1 MIILP
6 KSGASTPITKPASYK
21 APVRDTA
28 SPSPAPENSFDQVTI
43 KRDSSA
49 TDRFRREWVSRLVN
63 EVRTSHT
70 ANDIQQIKSQVQSG
84 TYQPDAKEIATKM
97 LLEEQSRADI

>member
-6 KSGASTPITKPASYK
+6 NGGASTPISKPVSYK

-28 SPSPAPENSFDQVTI
+28 NQAQSPENYFDQVSI
-43 KRDSSA
+43 KRDASA

-70 ANDIQQIKSQVQSG
+70 ANDLQRIKSEVQNG
-84 TYQPDAKEIATKM
+84 TYQPDAKEIAAKM
-97 LLEEQSRADI
+97 LLEEQSRADV